1 MRRVLPAIYEAY
13 QERYRNYSIRQ
24 LCQDMHD
31 LYRGRNVK
39 QLQTD
44 MFRKAHLPKVAMLP
58 QAAQIEYVR
67 GNVELIPLAAAA
79 GRIAA
84 EGALPYP
91 PGLLCVVPGEVWGG
105 RRTGL
110 LPGPRRRH
118 QPVAGLYPGTAG
130 GLSPARRR
138 PYPSLWLC
146 TEKLDAGH
154 SRRRSSSIR
163 GGSSLLNQGS

>member
-105 RRTGL
+105 APYWTTSWPSKKASTSCRA
-110 LPGPRRRH
+110 LPRNCRGSIS
-118 QPVAGLYPGTAG
+118 GTKKAVPE
-130 GLSPARRR
+130 LMAM
-138 PYPSLWLC
+138 Y
-146 TEKLDAGH
+146 
-154 SRRRSSSIR
+154 
-163 GGSSLLNQGS
+163 